1 MVVDNE
7 FALRALVA
15 RGFRE
20 RGYDVLEVS
29 DGLMALEVVGTASPA
44 VDLVITNSLEPPLT
58 GVDLIAQL
66 QQLHP
71 TLQVIHLLGGSS
83 SADHW
88 YDNTPPGGVPTVFK
102 PFDLWALMDG
112 AEKLL
117 GDV

>member
-29 DGLMALEVVGTASPA
+29 DGVMALEVARTAAPP
-44 VDLVITNSLEPPLT
+44 VYLGVTNSLKPPLT
-58 GVDLIAQL
+58 GVELAARL
-66 QQLHP
+66 QQVHP
-71 TLQVIHLLGGSS
+71 TLQVIHLLGSS
-83 SADHW
+83 SSPEHW

-102 PFDLWALMDG
+102 PFDLWALIDG
-112 AEKLL
+112 AERLL
-117 GDV
+117 GGA